1 MNVYFIFPGRISDW
15 RQRGLY
21 LCDLMLSYLVI
32 IWMYILYFQEE
43 FLITDDLFVE
53 YFNAFLALPVCTC
66 DFFVSF
72 GTKMLLNARH
82 RYCFSGSNRV
92 AMSNF
97 CDLVNFSITIQPR
110 LTILNPN
117 DLDLIFMVTIFG
129 WHIDDRG
136 CILIF
141 MSPWPNFSFVD
152 LILFSEK
159 HLTQMFQVTDMTQIS
174 LHLIVLASDI
184 NSLYTWLYKF
194 ASDIKLLSYSNE
206 TW

>member
-1 MNVYFIFPGRISDW
+1 
-15 RQRGLY
+15 
-21 LCDLMLSYLVI
+21 
-32 IWMYILYFQEE
+32 
-43 FLITDDLFVE
+43 
-53 YFNAFLALPVCTC
+53 
-66 DFFVSF
+66 
-72 GTKMLLNARH
+72 
-82 RYCFSGSNRV
+82 
-92 AMSNF
+92 MSNF

-129 WHIDDRG
+129 CHIDDRG

-184 NSLYTWLYKF
+184 NSLKLTKSQKF
-194 ASDIKLLSYSNE
+194 DIATLLLPEKQYLCLAFSNIFVPNE
-206 TW
+206 TKKSQVHTGNAKKALKYSTNKSSVIRNSSWKYKIYIHIITK

>member
-1 MNVYFIFPGRISDW
+1 MNISFVFQGIISVW
-15 RQRGLY
+15 RQSEAIPLWSDAHLFILVIYECIFYISRKNFWLKTEGGLY

-82 RYCFSGSNRV
+82 RYCFSGSDGSDRV

-97 CDLVNFSITIQPR
+97 CD
-110 LTILNPN
+110 
-117 DLDLIFMVTIFG
+117 
-129 WHIDDRG
+129 
-136 CILIF
+136 
-141 MSPWPNFSFVD
+141 
-152 LILFSEK
+152 
-159 HLTQMFQVTDMTQIS
+159 
-174 LHLIVLASDI
+174 
-184 NSLYTWLYKF
+184 
-194 ASDIKLLSYSNE
+194 
-206 TW
+206 